1 MISTSDQTQSGTD
14 TSRDA
19 LPSYRRLTTVAGL
32 TIIIAGVWHILQGV
46 AALAGDGRFVSPP
59 NYIYKFELTG
69 WSWIYLLLG
78 TCAVTVGFAVFTGQ
92 VWGRVA
98 GILLA
103 MLSMCVNFVFLPWYP
118 TWSLLM
124 IGLDVAVIWIFVGYQ
139 RHWNEAAAPP
149 S

>member
-1 MISTSDQTQSGTD
+1 
-14 TSRDA
+14 
-19 LPSYRRLTTVAGL
+19 VA
-32 TIIIAGVWHILQGV
+32 
-46 AALAGDGRFVSPP
+46 
-59 NYIYKFELTG
+59 
-69 WSWIYLLLG
+69 
-78 TCAVTVGFAVFTGQ
+78 VGFAVFTGQ

-124 IGLDVAVIWIFVGYQ
+124 IGLDVAVIWVLVGYQ